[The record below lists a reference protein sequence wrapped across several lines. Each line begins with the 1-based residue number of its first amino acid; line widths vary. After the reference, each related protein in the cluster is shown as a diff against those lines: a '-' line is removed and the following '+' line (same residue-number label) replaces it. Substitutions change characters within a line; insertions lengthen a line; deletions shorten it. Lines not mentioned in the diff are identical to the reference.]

1 MNISIMTYCYSRAL
15 ASGALD
21 LAGMLQEYAR
31 LGVPGV
37 ELVQA
42 HAAGMPTAEL
52 RARVDDLGLT
62 VPLLLVG
69 APVIDADPAKRA
81 AAVEG
86 MRPALDMALGL
97 GAKQIMLLPSGDA
110 GNASDAEVRRYI
122 CDGIAR
128 ACEMV
133 KGSGVQIIVENH
145 GGAHRLR
152 GRVEHMLEFADAH
165 PDLGLCFDDGNFLLA
180 GEEELAALEK
190 LAGRVVHFHCKDWA
204 LSAEDGKGILA
215 ADGKRYVGAVIG
227 EGVVPRT
234 AAKKLQ
240 ASGYTGFFSVEY
252 EGAEDPVIA
261 TARAAANLKAILAA

>member
-1 MNISIMTYCYSRAL
+1 MNMSIMTYCYSRAL

-37 ELVQA
+37 ELVQG

-81 AAVEG
+81 AAVEDAPG
-86 MRPALDMALGL
+86 ARYGPRPGRQADHAL
-97 GAKQIMLLPSGDA
+97 
-110 GNASDAEVRRYI
+110 AEWRCRKRERCGGPPLHLRRDCPRVR
-122 CDGIAR
+122 DGEAP
-128 ACEMV
+128 ACR
-133 KGSGVQIIVENH
+133 SSWRTT

-152 GRVEHMLEFADAH
+152 GRVEHMLEFAAAH

-190 LAGRVVHFHCKDWA
+190 LADRVVHFHCKDWA
-204 LSAEDGKGILA
+204 LSNEEGKGILA

-234 AAKKLQ
+234 AVKKLQ
-240 ASGYTGFFSVEY
+240 ASGYSGFFSVEH
-252 EGAEDPVIA
+252 EGPEDPVIA
-261 TARAAANLKAILAA
+261 TARAAANLRAILAA